1 MRSLKPVE
9 YGIGMYPALKD
20 EYTGKEINVFWS
32 HIVTENIHSFRGE
45 NLYLP
50 EFKRRITSTI
60 VKKWFR
66 GG

>member
-1 MRSLKPVE
+1 
-9 YGIGMYPALKD
+9 MYSVLKD

-50 EFKRRITSTI
+50 VFKRRITSTI